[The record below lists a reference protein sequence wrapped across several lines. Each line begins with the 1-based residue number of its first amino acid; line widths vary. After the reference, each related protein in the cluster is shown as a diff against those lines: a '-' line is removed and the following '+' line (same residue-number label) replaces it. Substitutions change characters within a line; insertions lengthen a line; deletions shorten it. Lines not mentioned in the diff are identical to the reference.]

1 MKFLLLT
8 ITIVVLQVSLFAQPG
23 FVANYDES
31 KVPPYE
37 LPDVLKT
44 AGNKMITT
52 KTEWEKT
59 RRPEIM
65 RLFADNVYGQSPK
78 QFKSIKYTVTNTDEQ
93 ALGGRATLKQVLVE
107 VFNNNESV
115 RIHLVLFVPNQRS
128 GKAPAFL
135 LINNRP
141 RTNTDPTR
149 ETKSEFWPVE
159 MAIDSGYA
167 MAAFHVGDLAPDNK
181 DSFANA
187 AMRLFPE
194 LLEAPNGMRAIGAW
208 AWGASRV
215 LDYLETDKDID
226 AKKVAVV
233 GHSRGGKASLWA
245 AAQDQRFAICVTNNS
260 GNTGAAL
267 SKRIYGETIGRINTS
282 FPHWFTTNY
291 KKYNENEAALPVD
304 QHMLQAAIAPRPLY
318 STNASEDL
326 WADPTGTYLALQKA
340 APVYSLYGIKT
351 NLPENP
357 PAINDAIIATQ
368 TGYHNREGKHDM
380 TSFDWNR
387 FIRFAGYHY
396 ANKR

>member
-1 MKFLLLT
+1 MKLLLLT
-8 ITIVVLQVSLFAQPG
+8 IALFVLQPALFAQKD

-44 AGNKMITT
+44 TGNKMINS
-52 KTEWEKT
+52 KSGWEKT

-78 QFKSIKYTVTNTDEQ
+78 KFQNIKYTLVNRDDK

-107 VFNNNESV
+107 VFNNNQSV
-115 RIHLVLFVPNQRS
+115 QIHVVLFVPNQRR

-187 AMRLFPE
+187 ALRLYPE
-194 LLEAPNGMRAIGAW
+194 LLAAPNGMRAIGAW

-267 SKRIYGETIGRINTS
+267 SKRIYGETVGRINTA

-291 KKYNENEAALPVD
+291 KKYNQHEAALPVD

-351 NLPENP
+351 NLSENP
-357 PAINDAIIATQ
+357 PAINEAIIATQ

-387 FIRFAGYHY
+387 FIQFASYHY